1 MDYFITSSETHNL
14 RFLHRVYEPIV
25 TLTLWHELT
34 NTKSVISG
42 IECELS
48 DGYSLIT
55 FDFNFILNGTYTLE
69 ITNNSTLIYRSKA
82 KAV

>member
-1 MDYFITSSETHNL
+1 MDYFITDNETHNL

-34 NTKSVISG
+34 NTKSVITDLQ
-42 IECELS
+42 CELVS
-48 DGYSLIT
+48 GYSLIQ
-55 FDFNFILNGTYTLE
+55 FDYNFVLNGTYTIE
-69 ITNNSTLIYRSKA
+69 IIGNDNLIYRSKA